1 MAAYPREEVEAS
13 FRHYFL
19 TGPVGEDWIAWSQLF
34 TADATYNDH
43 FWGTFHGP
51 AEIQRFLEG
60 TMSFAAHVY
69 SPLVWYNIDG
79 AQVVYKVV
87 NRADNPEPGGES
99 IEFPSLQVIQYA
111 GDGKWASE
119 DDWWTVAEM
128 KLFNQ
133 RYQAA
138 RERAGD
144 KARDPLSRLDWTAA
158 PDASIGPGEGAPT
171 DWARPADG
179 HQPRPSWVGRDVPPI
194 TRLSDIDVGVRHP
207 VAASRRR

>member
-1 MAAYPREEVEAS
+1 VVPQLTDDTPEYDRDEVESA

-19 TGPVGEDWIAWSQLF
+19 TGPVAEDWVAWSKLF
-34 TADATYNDH
+34 TEDATYNDH

-79 AQVVYKVV
+79 SQVVYKVV
-87 NRADNPEPGGES
+87 NRADNPEPGAEF

-111 GDGKWASE
+111 GNGKWASE

-133 RYQAA
+133 RYAAA
-138 RERAGD
+138 RQRAGD
-144 KARDPLSRLDWTAA
+144 SARDPLSRLDWGTWV
-158 PDASIGPGEGAPT
+158 
-171 DWARPADG
+171 DWARPAPG
-179 HQPRPSWVGRDVPPI
+179 SRPSPSWLGRDVPPI
-194 TRLSDIDVGVRHP
+194 TRMADIDVGQRHP
-207 VAASRRR
+207 RPASTRQS